1 VLEVRDVAH
10 SYRSERG
17 STITVTHALDG
28 VDLTVPD
35 RQFVSVVGPSGCG
48 KTTLLRLL
56 AGLIEPARGQIL
68 VDGQAV
74 RGPGLDRAVVFQ
86 DSGLYP
92 WRTVAANVRFGLEL
106 SGLASELDADEVVA
120 RHLELVGLS
129 EFASHY
135 PGELSGGMQQRV
147 GVARALAVS
156 PRTLLMDEP
165 FGAVD
170 AITRARL
177 GEELLRIWE
186 RDRRTVVFVTHS
198 LDEALTLSDRVVL
211 MREGSVF
218 ADTPVDLPRPRDPHA
233 LSEEPEFLELRRTLR
248 ELL

>member
-1 VLEVRDVAH
+1 VIELREVSH

-17 STITVTHALDG
+17 ATITITHALDG
-28 VDLTVPD
+28 VDLTVPE

-48 KTTLLRLL
+48 KTTLLRLI
-56 AGLIEPARGQIL
+56 AGLIEPSAGQVL
-68 VDGQAV
+68 VDGAPIG
-74 RGPGLDRAVVFQ
+74 GPGRDRAVVFQ
-86 DSGLYP
+86 DSALYP
-92 WRTVAANVRFGLEL
+92 WRTVAANVRFGLEI
-106 SGLASELDADEVVA
+106 SGLASGVEADEVVA

-135 PGELSGGMQQRV
+135 PDELSGGMQQRV

-156 PRTLLMDEP
+156 PQNLLMDEP
-165 FGAVD
+165 FGALD
-170 AITRARL
+170 AITRSRL
-177 GEELLRIWE
+177 GGELLRIWE

-211 MREGSVF
+211 LRDGGVF
-218 ADTPVDLPRPRDPHA
+218 ADTEVGLPRPRDPNTVM
-233 LSEEPEFLELRRTLR
+233 EEPEFLELRRTLR